1 MPKNDILTIKSVT
14 APTQI
19 PENEWKRF
27 ISVIYKKSF
36 DDALQEIKWS
46 IIEKIKK
53 EESETTPINPLSS
66 KEDLKKT
73 TRQQA

>member
-1 MPKNDILTIKSVT
+1 MPKNDIVTINSIT
-14 APTQI
+14 APSEI

-27 ISVIYKKSF
+27 ISVIYKKLF

-46 IIEKIKK
+46 VIEKIKK

-66 KEDLKKT
+66 KEDLEKT

>member
-1 MPKNDILTIKSVT
+1 MPKNDIVTIKSVT

-27 ISVIYKKSF
+27 ISVIYKKSLMIF
-36 DDALQEIKWS
+36 TRNQVV

-66 KEDLKKT
+66 NKDLEKT
-73 TRQQA
+73 VRKQA

>member
-1 MPKNDILTIKSVT
+1 MPKNDIVTINSVT

-19 PENEWKRF
+19 PENEGKRF

-46 IIEKIKK
+46 VIEKIKK

-66 KEDLKKT
+66 NKDLEKT